1 MKRAAPG
8 LQAPRE
14 NSIPFGLILVFL
26 KFFNSF
32 CGSFNQGKAFRCLEA
47 KQAPGTFFEVSGS
60 KINNMDANNLL
71 KTYKH
76 ITK

>member
-26 KFFNSF
+26 GFCNSF
-32 CGSFNQGKAFRCLEA
+32 CGSFGQERDFALFRGKIKAEC
-47 KQAPGTFFEVSGS
+47 FF
-60 KINNMDANNLL
+60 
-71 KTYKH
+71 
-76 ITK
+76 